1 MCIRDSNDT
10 NALHKA
16 SLPIFRR
23 ITERYPYTQLWTH
36 GTYVGLPGDKD
47 LGGSEVG
54 HMTLGA
60 GIVME
65 QGPSLIKRMIDSE
78 EFFESPVLQKLTN
91 NCLQNDTP
99 LHLLGLLSDGN
110 VHSHI
115 DHTIALI
122 EHAFKHGLRRCYVH
136 ALLDGRDVAIQSA
149 LDYTEQLE
157 SLFHQLKSQRPEI
170 DYGFASAGGRE
181 KITMDR
187 DQNLSLIHI

>member
-1 MCIRDSNDT
+1 MLDGWGVGPPNDT

-16 SLPIFRR
+16 SLPIFKR
-23 ITERYPYTQLWTH
+23 ITEHYPYTQLWTH

-122 EHAFKHGLRRCYVH
+122 NHAFKHGLRRCYVH
-136 ALLDGRDVAIQSA
+136 ALLDGRDVSIQSA
-149 LDYTEQLE
+149 LDYTCLLYT
-157 SLFHQLKSQRPEI
+157 SPSPRDRTRSRMPS
-170 DYGFASAGGRE
+170 SA
-181 KITMDR
+181 
-187 DQNLSLIHI
+187 

>member
-1 MCIRDSNDT
+1 
-10 NALHKA
+10 
-16 SLPIFRR
+16 
-23 ITERYPYTQLWTH
+23 
-36 GTYVGLPGDKD
+36 
-47 LGGSEVG
+47 
-54 HMTLGA
+54 MTLGA

-65 QGPSLIKRMIDSE
+65 QGPSLIKRMIDSG

-122 EHAFKHGLRRCYVH
+122 NHAFKHGLRRCYVH
-136 ALLDGRDVAIQSA
+136 ALLDGRDVSIQSA

-157 SLFHQLKSQRPEI
+157 SLFHQLKSQRPAI

-187 DQNLSLIHI
+187 DQNWSKIQLGWNLHAVSYTHLTLPTT